1 MRQGKC
7 ENYNHCNLALE
18 DKIINILTKEDVFCK
33 ECGES
38 LENIKLKKNF
48 SLKRKKVKR
57 HGICRNDNNC
67 NLALEDK
74 IIKIYTKKDV
84 ICKECGFQL
93 EIKRIERTKINFK
106 IFNFKILFFLIF
118 ISIIYYANK
127 NSILDNKPS
136 IITNTQNKKYLEAC
150 TNDDSVACNKLGLI
164 YKKNKNYKDAKLF
177 YTKACDL
184 NYGLG
189 CSNIGWMYEEGK
201 MMKQDYQKAKKL
213 YKKGCDLNNGYSC
226 CNLGGIYYDGNGV
239 DINKSK
245 AKELYK
251 KGWSLRHKKSC
262 NRLKIM

>member
-1 MRQGKC
+1 MREGKC
-7 ENYNHCNLALE
+7 KNYNHCNLAIE
-18 DKIINILTKEDVFCK
+18 DKTVNILTSKDIFCK
-33 ECGES
+33 ECGEA
-38 LENIKLKKNF
+38 LFIKESKKTF
-48 SLKRKKVKR
+48 KLIKRAKR
-57 HGICRNDNNC
+57 QGICQNDKNC

-74 IIKIYTKKDV
+74 IIKIYTKEDV
-84 ICKECGFQL
+84 ICKECGSQL
-93 EIKRIERTKINFK
+93 EIKRIERIKI
-106 IFNFKILFFLIF
+106 NFKILFFLIF
-118 ISIIYYANK
+118 IFIIYYANK

-164 YKKNKNYKDAKLF
+164 YKKNKNYKNAKFF

-226 CNLGGIYYDGNGV
+226 CNLGGIHYDGNGV

-251 KGWSLRHKKSC
+251 KGCSLKHKKSC